1 MRSLKGIISILF
13 IVVFALMVILLNSG
27 PPKPIVSAEGKKITL
42 VQGSYCWN
50 KIIGFE
56 CVDKISPPDILENN
70 KITPFPV
77 SPNSEIKIHF
87 KKPPIDKIEVG
98 KWLDKSERALIKVE
112 GDVFS
117 APQEKG
123 IYIYTV
129 SGRWEKGSSSFVFSI
144 RVK

>member
-1 MRSLKGIISILF
+1 MSILF
-13 IVVFALMVILLNSG
+13 IVVFAIMTILLTSG
-27 PPKPIVSAEGKKITL
+27 PPKPIVSAEGETITL

-50 KIIGFE
+50 KIIGFQ
-56 CVDKISPPDILENN
+56 CVDKIPPPDILEIK

-77 SPNSEIKIHF
+77 APNSEIKIRF
-87 KKPPIDKIEVG
+87 KKPPIDEIEVE
-98 KWLDKSERALIKVE
+98 KWLSNSESPLVKVE

-123 IYIYTV
+123 IYIYTI
-129 SGRWEKGSSSFVFSI
+129 SGRWDKGSSSFVFSI